1 MIDRGTLDC
10 CDVDL
15 DASKVAVDWCF
26 LGLRKVARIVLDFL
40 FCPLLCCQRLCRCL
54 LERLDSLD
62 LGSLAIGWCYAD
74 RRRGRDFS
82 FRRLQGDGQVDST
95 WWIISCFF
103 VLLLADRPVDLVT
116 LLLSV

>member
-15 DASKVAVDWCF
+15 DASKVAVDWCL
-26 LGLRKVARIVLDFL
+26 LGLRKVPRIVLKFL
-40 FCPLLCCQRLCRCL
+40 ICPLLCGQRLCICL
-54 LERLDSLD
+54 LERLDLV
-62 LGSLAIGWCYAD
+62 SLAIGWGYAD
-74 RRRGRDFS
+74 RRRGCDFS

-103 VLLLADRPVDLVT
+103 VLLLDDRPVDLIS
-116 LLLSV
+116 LLLCV